1 LRRSWLTPALP
12 YEVHGANATSANIGA
27 GALEMQIPE
36 PPDGSGGLRT
46 FPSYLYADLCL
57 ASASAYSRRA

>member
-12 YEVHGANATSANIGA
+12 YEVHGANATNANIGCRGFGDA
-27 GALEMQIPE
+27 DSGALRRFRRAPNV
-36 PPDGSGGLRT
+36 
-46 FPSYLYADLCL
+46 LYADLCL